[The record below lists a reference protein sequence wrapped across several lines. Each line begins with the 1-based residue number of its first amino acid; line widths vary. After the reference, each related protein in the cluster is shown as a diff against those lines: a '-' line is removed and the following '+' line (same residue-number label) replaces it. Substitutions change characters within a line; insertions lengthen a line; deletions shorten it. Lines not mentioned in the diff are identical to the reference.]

1 MENKKTGI
9 YVISGVLG
17 VVILTLLD
25 QWTKKWAVLHLAGQP
40 DIILIKGV
48 FQLHYLE
55 NKGAAFGIFQNQ
67 RIIFL
72 ILTIVYLLAAGW
84 FYLKIPRKKKY
95 LFLHVI
101 TVLLTGGAIGNFI
114 DRLLNG
120 YVVDFF
126 YFSLIDFPVFN
137 VADIFVVAAFIGVAL
152 SLLVIYKEDDFSF
165 LGRKKQV

>member
-1 MENKKTGI
+1 MENKKNGI
-9 YVISGVLG
+9 YLVSGVLG
-17 VVILTLLD
+17 VLLLTLLD
-25 QWTKKWAVLHLAGQP
+25 QWTKRLAIRYLADQP

-55 NKGAAFGIFQNQ
+55 NRGAAFGIFQNQ
-67 RIIFL
+67 RTVFL
-72 ILTIVYLLAAGW
+72 ILTILYLLAAGW
-84 FYLKIPRKKKY
+84 FYMKIPKKKKY

-114 DRLLNG
+114 DRLLHG

-152 SLLVIYKEDDFSF
+152 SLLIIYKEDDFSF
-165 LGRKKQV
+165 LSRKKQV

>member
-9 YVISGVLG
+9 YLVSGVLG
-17 VVILTLLD
+17 VLILTLLD
-25 QWTKKWAVLHLAGQP
+25 QWTKRLAVQYLAGQP

-55 NKGAAFGIFQNQ
+55 NRGAAFGIFQNQ
-67 RIIFL
+67 RVIFL
-72 ILTIVYLLAAGW
+72 ILTLIYLLAAGW
-84 FYLKIPRKKKY
+84 FYMKIPKKKKY

-152 SLLVIYKEDDFSF
+152 SLLVIYKEEDFAF

>member
-9 YVISGVLG
+9 YLISGVVGALL
-17 VVILTLLD
+17 LTLLD
-25 QWTKKWAVLHLAGQP
+25 QWTKRLAVQYLAGQP

-55 NKGAAFGIFQNQ
+55 NRGAAFGMFQNQ
-67 RIIFL
+67 RIVFL
-72 ILTIVYLLAAGW
+72 ILTILYLLAAGW
-84 FYLKIPRKKKY
+84 FYIKIPKEKKY

-152 SLLVIYKEDDFSF
+152 SLLVIYKEEDFAF
-165 LGRKKQV
+165 LSRKKQV

>member
-9 YVISGVLG
+9 YMISGILG
-17 VVILTLLD
+17 VILLTLLD
-25 QWTKKWAVLHLAGQP
+25 QWTKRLAVLHLAGQE

-55 NKGAAFGIFQNQ
+55 NRGAAFGVFQNQ
-67 RIIFL
+67 RILFL
-72 ILTIVYLLAAGW
+72 LLTIVYLLIAGW
-84 FYLKIPRKKKY
+84 FYMKIPKVKKY
-95 LFLHVI
+95 LFMHVI

-114 DRLLNG
+114 DRLVNG

-152 SLLVIYKEDDFSF
+152 SLLVIYKDDDFAF